1 MEKEEQK
8 ARAGAASSLFVC
20 ALYALRVGG
29 LSFNSPLTVL
39 LVMSVSHGLRV

>member
-8 ARAGAASSLFVC
+8 ARAGAASLFVC
-20 ALYALRVGG
+20 ALYALWVGG

-39 LVMSVSHGLRV
+39 LVM